1 MSTAQQRGRHMRNQP
16 HPQVDAAHAAPLKTW
31 TPADGLK
38 VIPLALETRPHVDTA
53 TAAAYLLRRPQT
65 LRAWAMRENGP
76 IRPVRVGVRL
86 AWPVA
91 EIRKLLGESVE

>member
-1 MSTAQQRGRHMRNQP
+1 MSTAQQRGRHMQNQP

-31 TPADGLK
+31 TSADGVK
-38 VIPLALETRPHVDTA
+38 VIPIELEKRPHVDTA

-76 IRPVRVGVRL
+76 IRPVRIGVRL

-91 EIRKLLGESVE
+91 EIRKLLGEVAQ

>member
-1 MSTAQQRGRHMRNQP
+1 MQNQP

-86 AWPVA
+86 AWSVA
-91 EIRKLLGESVE
+91 DIRRLLGEVAQ

>member
-1 MSTAQQRGRHMRNQP
+1 MQNQS

-31 TPADGLK
+31 TPADGVK
-38 VIPLALETRPHVDTA
+38 VIPIDQETRSHVDTA
-53 TAAAYLLRRPQT
+53 TAAAYLMRKPQT
-65 LRAWAMRENGP
+65 MRMWAMRENGP

-86 AWPVA
+86 GWPVA